1 MCKTMGGAGPRN
13 AKSEIYDLKLSW
25 QQDSTVIRDVIW
37 HITSLMMMTEMGL
50 ETSVSFIR
58 LMRLIV

>member
-13 AKSEIYDLKLSW
+13 AKSEIYDLKLWW